1 MVWHPNH
8 RYGLLGLG
16 AVNNL
21 IKFADRLRRLRE
33 AAGLTIEQASERGE
47 LSPGFWG
54 EVERYKKEP
63 GLDSIVSMAKG
74 VGTTPPVLIML
85 ESEEADSELR
95 KQVQALLDLLPAQ
108 KLELIH
114 QIAKLVLDYPG

>member
-1 MVWHPNH
+1 MD
-8 RYGLLGLG
+8 
-16 AVNNL
+16 NL

-74 VGTTPPVLIML
+74 VGTTPPLLIML

-95 KQVQALLDLLPAQ
+95 KEVQALLDLLPAR

-114 QIAKLVLDYPG
+114 QIAKLVFDYPS